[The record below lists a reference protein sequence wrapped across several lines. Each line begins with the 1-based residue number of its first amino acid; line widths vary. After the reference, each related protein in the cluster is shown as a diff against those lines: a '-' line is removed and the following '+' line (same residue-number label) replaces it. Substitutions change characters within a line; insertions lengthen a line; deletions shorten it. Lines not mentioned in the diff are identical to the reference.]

1 MEQVEVTFI
10 VTRDENGSYEIIE
23 KETGEPLCLWH
34 PEGQFEE
41 AFDHVHGCHED
52 VDPSELE
59 HNRMCDHA
67 DECRKAQNERG

>member
-52 VDPSELE
+52 D
-59 HNRMCDHA
+59 
-67 DECRKAQNERG
+67 